1 VNPLTQQDIFRAR
14 GRITSLVRQTPLV
27 RANALSAH
35 TGEEVFLKLEM
46 LQPTGSFK
54 VRGAANKLLSLSNVE
69 RAQGVVTVSTG
80 NHGRAV
86 AYVARALGIAAT
98 VCISKSVPENKVE
111 AIRALGASLVIH
123 GISQDEAEVR
133 AKELAAGGLTLVHPF
148 DDPYIISG
156 QGTIGLELLEDLPE
170 LTTALVPLSGG
181 GLIAGVALALKSA
194 NPKLRLV
201 GVSMERGPVMV
212 ESLKAGRPLELPEDD
227 TLADSLKGGIGLAN
241 RYTFG
246 LVQRLVDETVLVSEK
261 DIAGAMRFSLH
272 HERLVLEGAAAVG
285 VAALLS
291 RRVRCDGPVAVI
303 ASGGNVAVDVLLN
316 SSP

>member
-1 VNPLTQQDIFRAR
+1 MNPLTQQDIFRAR
-14 GRITSLVRQTPLV
+14 GRITPLVRRTPLV
-27 RANALSAH
+27 RADALSAH
-35 TGEEVFLKLEM
+35 TGEEVFLKLET
-46 LQPTGSFK
+46 LQPTSSFK
-54 VRGAANKLLSLSNVE
+54 VRGAANKLLSLSDGE
-69 RAQGVVTVSTG
+69 RARGVVTVSTG

-98 VCISKSVPENKVE
+98 VCISKSVPANKVE
-111 AIRALGASLVIH
+111 AIRALGATLVIG

-133 AKELAAGGLTLVHPF
+133 AKELATGGLTLVHPF

-194 NPKLRLV
+194 NPKLRVV

-212 ESLKAGRPLELPEDD
+212 ESLKAGKPLELPEDD

-246 LVQRLVDETVLVSEK
+246 LVQRLVDETVLVSET

-303 ASGGNVAVDVLLN
+303 TSGGNVAVDVLLRL
-316 SSP
+316 SP